1 MILEMY
7 LKGHYSRQNGNI
19 CFIFL
24 YLCSFGNNASI
35 LLCTGWSSS
44 NRLHYMPSCTQH
56 IFWWYHNICV
66 VYNIDVFCF
75 SGSPF
80 FFSYHIPIDRMLYIF
95 ALLNY
100 TAEYILSGHLCKIQ
114 RLITHEI
121 SFVYIQPYFFRFCV
135 YDHTRYIIS
144 YCCR

>member
-24 YLCSFGNNASI
+24 YLCSIGNNASI

-56 IFWWYHNICV
+56 IFDDIIIFVLYIIQT
-66 VYNIDVFCF
+66 YFVFQGLHYLC
-75 SGSPF
+75 
-80 FFSYHIPIDRMLYIF
+80 SYHIPIDRMLYIF
-95 ALLNY
+95 ALHYY
-100 TAEYILSGHLCKIQ
+100 TAETAIERYILIGHLCKIQ
-114 RLITHEI
+114 QLINHEK
-121 SFVYIQPYFFRFCV
+121 SFAYILTLLFQFLCL
-135 YDHTRYIIS
+135 
-144 YCCR
+144 

>member
-24 YLCSFGNNASI
+24 YLCSIGNNASI

-56 IFWWYHNICV
+56 IFDDIIIFV
-66 VYNIDVFCF
+66 
-75 SGSPF
+75 
-80 FFSYHIPIDRMLYIF
+80 LYIIQTYFVFQGLHFF
-95 ALLNY
+95 AHIIFQKIVCYISSLCIITLRKPLLND
-100 TAEYILSGHLCKIQ
+100 IIGHRCKIQ

-121 SFVYIQPYFFRFCV
+121 SFAYILTLLFQFLCL
-135 YDHTRYIIS
+135 
-144 YCCR
+144 